1 MTKTEQKWLARVQD
15 WRSSGQTAPEFCIGK
30 EFKAGGLRYW
40 ASRLRRE
47 TGKAAEVRIA
57 HLVRPGSMGPL
68 DTPIVIE
75 VGQAR
80 VGIRRG
86 FDAETL
92 RALLAVLSSEGT
104 GA

>member
-1 MTKTEQKWLARVQD
+1 MTKTAQKWSARVQA
-15 WRSSGQTAPEFCIGK
+15 WRASGQTAPEFCLGK

-40 ASRLRRE
+40 ASRLQRE
-47 TGKAAEVRIA
+47 ATEARDVRIA
-57 HLVRPGSMGPL
+57 HLVRPGTL
-68 DTPIVIE
+68 ATAETPMVLE
-75 VGQAR
+75 VGRAR

-92 RALLAVLSSEGT
+92 RALLTVLAEVA